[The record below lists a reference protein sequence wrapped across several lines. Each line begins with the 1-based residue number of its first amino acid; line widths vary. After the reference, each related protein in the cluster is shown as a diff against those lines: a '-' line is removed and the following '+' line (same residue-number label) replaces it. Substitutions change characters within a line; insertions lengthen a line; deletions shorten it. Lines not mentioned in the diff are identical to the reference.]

1 MTPEI
6 AAQAAQLLRD
16 IGAMQSKVDAIGAA
30 IENSHFVAGGLLPTD
45 NPELPIDLPPMTA
58 DESKA
63 IFTAA
68 LGVLSARLKAMTATL
83 AKL

>member
-1 MTPEI
+1 MTPET

-16 IGAMQSKVDAIGAA
+16 IGVLQSKVDVIGAA
-30 IENSHFVAGGLLPTD
+30 MENSHFIAGGPLATD
-45 NPELPIDLPPMTA
+45 NPELLIDLPPMTA

-63 IFTAA
+63 IFGAA
-68 LGVLSARLKAMTATL
+68 MNILAVRLKAMTATL